1 MGQVESD
8 KIIPSTLRALLSRF
22 EGTDRSPTGFV
33 SIWCSWRTGH
43 WGGGGRGGAIG
54 SVPPKFMSMIRAHS
68 SKLPVNRP
76 FSMKRLF
83 FSSCVVL
90 IGQAPGGETQVFG
103 PGRRREA
110 LAPKK
115 RPGASWAIL
124 SRWSP
129 GRPQLRRR
137 GEVLLRKTAHS
148 LLRNTDSALAG
159 ARTSPMTGLQS
170 VIAFLPFTAES
181 GMVNMP

>member
-1 MGQVESD
+1 M
-8 KIIPSTLRALLSRF
+8 SRF

-43 WGGGGRGGAIG
+43 WLGGSRRGHH
-54 SVPPKFMSMIRAHS
+54 KAHQRSATKIHVRDS
-68 SKLPVNRP
+68 SAFEQTTCEPTLLGEKAL
-76 FSMKRLF
+76 

-90 IGQAPGGETQVFG
+90 IGQAPGGETRVFG

-159 ARTSPMTGLQS
+159 ARMSPMTGLQS

>member
-1 MGQVESD
+1 MIKSSLVPCGPCCQD
-8 KIIPSTLRALLSRF
+8 LKAL
-22 EGTDRSPTGFV
+22 
-33 SIWCSWRTGH
+33 TGH
-43 WGGGGRGGAIG
+43 PPVLSASGARGALDIGWGGRGGAIIRPI
-54 SVPPKFMSMIRAHS
+54 SAVPPKFMSVIRAHS

-90 IGQAPGGETQVFG
+90 IGQAPGGETRVFG
-103 PGRRREA
+103 PGPRQEA
-110 LAPKK
+110 LAPNK

-159 ARTSPMTGLQS
+159 ARMSPMTGLQS